1 MDAATGRIRF
11 NPFLP
16 YWAVLQ
22 TDLRETAAS
31 WAYRLWVAVFALGA
45 GAFLLYKFGVY
56 RETGVVQLPTVS
68 TFALL
73 RGVGV
78 GGLALVALLSVSAV
92 SSERSS
98 VADAVLCRGI
108 SRHQYFMAKW
118 HARMAVV
125 VTTFVAIAAPVLA
138 LHAALFDSLVTPDGA
153 AVAIALVA
161 LGLTAVVSW
170 GVTVG
175 ALANSTIASVTGFW
189 LVLYG
194 GGALTALLPASYP
207 SPDRVLSRLPFVLH
221 GEYDLGV
228 VARVAA
234 VAAAVSLA
242 AAVVGL
248 IGFGRKDV

>member
-1 MDAATGRIRF
+1 
-11 NPFLP
+11 
-16 YWAVLQ
+16 
-22 TDLRETAAS
+22 
-31 WAYRLWVAVFALGA
+31 
-45 GAFLLYKFGVY
+45 
-56 RETGVVQLPTVS
+56 
-68 TFALL
+68 
-73 RGVGV
+73 
-78 GGLALVALLSVSAV
+78 
-92 SSERSS
+92 
-98 VADAVLCRGI
+98 
-108 SRHQYFMAKW
+108 
-118 HARMAVV
+118 MAVV

>member
-22 TDLRETAAS
+22 TDLRETASS
-31 WAYRLWVAVFALGA
+31 WVYRLWVAVFALGA

-68 TFALL
+68 TYALL

-108 SRHQYFMAKW
+108 SRHQYFLAKW

-125 VTTFVAIAAPVLA
+125 VTTFVLLAAPVLA
-138 LHAALFDSLVTPDGA
+138 LHAALFDSQVTPDGA
-153 AVAIALVA
+153 AVAVALVA

-175 ALANSTIASVTGFW
+175 ALANSTVASITAFW
-189 LVLYG
+189 LLLYG
-194 GGALTALLPASYP
+194 GGALTTLLPDSYP
-207 SPDRVLSRLPFVLH
+207 SPDRVLGRLPYVLH

-234 VAAAVSLA
+234 VTTGISLV